1 MDHDVIVV
9 GAGPGGATAAMAL
22 AQKGYD
28 VLLLDRQNFPRDKV
42 CGDAVPATALD
53 LLLAL
58 GMKEKIAAADFY
70 YIDKL
75 RLVSPKGYSMDA
87 DLEDEHHLIQ
97 SAIVP
102 REKFDVLLQ
111 EHAVD
116 SGAQFVQAHVKEPIL
131 EDGKVAGV
139 RARVNGSDK
148 QFRSKVVIAADG
160 VTSAIA
166 RHIRSDEHVDHHRA
180 VALRAYIEDI
190 DELPHQVEFYLYEEI
205 LPGYAWIF
213 PLGEG
218 KANIGL
224 GMRLD
229 TFRQKNYNLKQMLA
243 QFMEMP
249 DIRKRLKNGGQL
261 HDIATWQLNFGSQ
274 KNIQRVYDGALLIG
288 DAAGFIN
295 PLTGGGI
302 SNALISAR
310 LAVESVHQAF
320 LKEDFSADSLRVY
333 EDYCKQELWR
343 GLRRSYY
350 LQRVMELTPFVVDWI
365 VRRAQQHGEFAQTF
379 MTKL

>member
-1 MDHDVIVV
+1 MEHEVIVV
-9 GAGPGGATAAMAL
+9 GAGPGGSTAAMSL
-22 AQKGYD
+22 ARKGYD
-28 VLLLDRQNFPRDKV
+28 VLLLDRQSFPRDKI
-42 CGDAVPATALD
+42 CGDAIPASALD
-53 LLLAL
+53 ILYAL
-58 GMKEKIAAADFY
+58 GMEEKIRAADFY
-70 YIDKL
+70 YIDKM

-87 DLEDEHHLIQ
+87 PFGEEEHLSP

-111 EHAVD
+111 QHAIE
-116 SGAQFVQAHVKEPIL
+116 SGAQFLEAQVKEPIV
-131 EDGKVAGV
+131 EDGKVTGV
-139 RARVNGSDK
+139 TARVNGAVK
-148 QFRSKVVIAADG
+148 TFHSKMVIGADG

-190 DELPHQVEFYLYEEI
+190 EVLPHQVEFYLYNEI

-218 KANIGL
+218 QANIGL

-229 TFRQKNYNLKQMLA
+229 TFREKSYNLKGML
-243 QFMEMP
+243 QDFMEMP
-249 DIRKRLKNGGQL
+249 DIKKRLKNGGKL
-261 HDIATWQLNFGSQ
+261 SGVATWQLNFGSQ
-274 KNIQRVYDGALLIG
+274 KDIQRVDDGAILIG

-302 SNALISAR
+302 SNAVISAR
-310 LAVESVHQAF
+310 LAVEVVHQAF
-320 LKEDFSADSLRVY
+320 LKEDFSVATLKVY
-333 EDYCKQELWR
+333 EEYCKQELWR
-343 GLRRSYY
+343 ALRRSYY
-350 LQRVMELTPFVVDWI
+350 LQRVMEITPFAVDWL
-365 VRRAQQHGEFAQTF
+365 VKRAQHNSEFAQMF

>member
-1 MDHDVIVV
+1 MEHEVIVV
-9 GAGPGGATAAMAL
+9 GAGPGGSTAAMAL

-28 VLLLDRQNFPRDKV
+28 VLMLDRQNFPRDKI
-42 CGDAVPATALD
+42 CGDAIPASALD
-53 LLLAL
+53 ILYAL
-58 GMKEKIAAADFY
+58 GMEEKIKAANFY

-87 DLEDEHHLIQ
+87 PLQEEDHLAH

-102 REKFDVLLQ
+102 RETFDVLLQ
-111 EHAVD
+111 QHAVD
-116 SGAQFVQAHVKEPIL
+116 SGVQFLQAQVKEPII
-131 EDGKVAGV
+131 EDGKVTGV
-139 RARVNGSDK
+139 SARVNGAVK
-148 QFRSKVVIAADG
+148 TFRSKMVIGADG
-160 VTSAIA
+160 VTSVIA
-166 RHIRSDEHVDHHRA
+166 RHIRPDEHVDHHRA

-190 DELPHQVEFYLYEEI
+190 EELPHQVEFYLYNEI

-218 KANIGL
+218 QANIGL

-229 TFRQKNYNLKQMLA
+229 TFREKNYNLKKML
-243 QFMEMP
+243 QDFMEMP
-249 DIRKRLKNGGQL
+249 DIKKRIRNGGKL
-261 HDIATWQLNFGSQ
+261 HGVATWQLNFGSQ
-274 KNIQRVYDGALLIG
+274 KNIQRVFNGALLIG

-302 SNALISAR
+302 SNAVISAR
-310 LAVESVHQAF
+310 LAVETIHQAF
-320 LKEDFSADSLRVY
+320 LKEDFSADTLSVY
-333 EDYCKQELWR
+333 EEYCKQELWR

-350 LQRVMELTPFVVDWI
+350 LQRVMEITPFAVDWL
-365 VRRAQQHGEFAQTF
+365 VKRAQHNSEFAQIF

>member
-1 MDHDVIVV
+1 MAHDVIVV

-28 VLLLDRQNFPRDKV
+28 VLLLDRQAFPRDKI
-42 CGDAVPATALD
+42 CGDAIPASALD
-53 LLLAL
+53 LLYGL
-58 GMKEKIAAADFY
+58 GMEEKIRAADFY
-70 YIDKL
+70 YIDKM

-87 DLEDEHHLIQ
+87 NMEEEDHLTH

-102 REKFDVLLQ
+102 RETFDVLLQ
-111 EHAVD
+111 EHAVA
-116 SGAQFVQAHVKEPIL
+116 SGATFLRAHVKEPIV
-131 EDGKVAGV
+131 EDGKVTGV
-139 RARVNGSDK
+139 QARVNGAVK
-148 QFRSKVVIAADG
+148 EFRSRIVIGADG

-166 RHIRSDEHVDHHRA
+166 RQIRSDEHDDHHRA

-190 DELPHQVEFYLYEEI
+190 EELPHQVEFYLYNEI

-218 KANIGL
+218 QANIGL

-229 TFRQKNYNLKQMLA
+229 TFREKDYNLKKMLHD
-243 QFMEMP
+243 FMEMP
-249 DIRKRLKNGGQL
+249 DIKKRLRNGGKL
-261 HDIATWQLNFGSQ
+261 RGVATWQLNFGSQ
-274 KNIQRVYDGALLIG
+274 KDIQRVYDGALLVG
-288 DAAGFIN
+288 DAAGLIN

-302 SNALISAR
+302 SNAVISAR
-310 LAVESVHQAF
+310 LAAETVHQAF
-320 LKEDFSADSLRVY
+320 LKEDFSKETLRVY
-333 EDYCKQELWR
+333 ADYCKRELWR

-350 LQRVMELTPFVVDWI
+350 LQRVMEITPFAVDWL
-365 VRRAQQHGEFAQTF
+365 VKRAQTSSEFAQVF

>member
-1 MDHDVIVV
+1 MDHEVIVV

-42 CGDAVPATALD
+42 CGDAVPATALS
-53 LLLAL
+53 LLYAL
-58 GMKEKIAAADFY
+58 GMEQKIKDAGFY
-70 YIDKL
+70 YIDKI

-87 DLEDEHHLIQ
+87 DLPEENHAAK

-102 REKFDVLLQ
+102 REAFDVLLQ
-111 EHAVD
+111 QHAID
-116 SGAQFVQAHVKEPIL
+116 SGAKFVQAQVKEPIV
-131 EDGKVAGV
+131 EDGQVTGV
-139 RARVNGSDK
+139 QARVNGSVET
-148 QFRSKVVIAADG
+148 FRSNVVIAADG

-166 RHIRSDEHVDHHRA
+166 RHIRPDEHVDRHRA

-190 DELPHQVEFYLYEEI
+190 EELPHQVEFYLYEEI

-213 PLGEG
+213 PLGERQ
-218 KANIGL
+218 ANIGL

-229 TFRQKNYNLKQMLA
+229 TFREKNYNLKEMLKD
-243 QFMEMP
+243 FMEMP
-249 DIRKRLKNGGQL
+249 DIKKRIKNGGQL
-261 HDIATWQLNFGSQ
+261 HGVRTWQLNFGSQ
-274 KNIQRVYDGALLIG
+274 RNVQRAYDGALLIG

-302 SNALISAR
+302 SNAVISAR
-310 LAVESVHQAF
+310 LAAETVHQGF
-320 LKEDFSADSLRVY
+320 LKEDFSRDTLKVY
-333 EDYCKQELWR
+333 EDYCQQELWR

-350 LQRVMELTPFVVDWI
+350 MQRVMEKTPFVVDWL
-365 VRRAQQHGEFAQTF
+365 VRRAQYDSEFAQIF

>member
-1 MDHDVIVV
+1 MEHEVIVV

-28 VLLLDRQNFPRDKV
+28 VLLLDRKDFPRDKI

-53 LLLAL
+53 LLYSL
-58 GMKEKIAAADFY
+58 GMAEKIKEAGFY
-70 YIDKL
+70 YIDKI

-87 DLEDEHHLIQ
+87 DLEEEDHLTH

-102 REKFDVLLQ
+102 REDFDVLLQ
-111 EHAVD
+111 QHAID
-116 SGAQFVQAHVKEPIL
+116 SGANFIQAHVKEPIV
-131 EDGKVAGV
+131 EDGRVTGV
-139 RARVNGSDK
+139 LARVNGSVK
-148 QFRSKVVIAADG
+148 EFRSKVVLAADG

-166 RHIRSDEHVDHHRA
+166 RTIRPDDHVDHHRA

-190 DELPHQVEFYLYEEI
+190 EELPHQVEFYLYQEI

-229 TFRQKNYNLKQMLA
+229 TFREKNYNLKKML
-243 QFMEMP
+243 QDFMEMP
-249 DIRKRLKNGGQL
+249 DIKKRLKNGGQV
-261 HDIATWQLNFGSQ
+261 HGVATWQLNFGSQ
-274 KNIQRVYDGALLIG
+274 KNIRRAYDGALLVG

-302 SNALISAR
+302 SNAVISAW
-310 LAVESVHQAF
+310 LATETVHQAF
-320 LKEDFSADSLRVY
+320 LKEDFSLNTLKVY
-333 EDYCKQELWR
+333 EEYCEQQLWR

-350 LQRVMELTPFVVDWI
+350 LQRVMEYAPFAVDWL
-365 VRRAQQHGEFAQTF
+365 VRRAQSSSEFAQIF

>member
-1 MDHDVIVV
+1 MEHEVIVV

-28 VLLLDRQNFPRDKV
+28 VLLLDRKDFPRDKI

-53 LLLAL
+53 LLYSL
-58 GMKEKIAAADFY
+58 GMAEKIKEAGFY
-70 YIDKL
+70 YIDKI

-87 DLEDEHHLIQ
+87 DLEEEDHLTH

-102 REKFDVLLQ
+102 REDFDVLLQ
-111 EHAVD
+111 QHAID
-116 SGAQFVQAHVKEPIL
+116 SGANFIQAHVKEPIV
-131 EDGKVAGV
+131 EDGRVTGV
-139 RARVNGSDK
+139 LARVNGSVK
-148 QFRSKVVIAADG
+148 EFRSKVVLAADG

-166 RHIRSDEHVDHHRA
+166 RTIRPDDHVDHHRA

-190 DELPHQVEFYLYEEI
+190 EELPHQVEFYLYQEI

-229 TFRQKNYNLKQMLA
+229 TFREKNYNLKKML
-243 QFMEMP
+243 QDFMEMP
-249 DIRKRLKNGGQL
+249 DIKKRLKNGGQV
-261 HDIATWQLNFGSQ
+261 HGVATWQLNFGSQ
-274 KNIQRVYDGALLIG
+274 KNIRRAYDGALLVG

-302 SNALISAR
+302 SNAVISAW
-310 LAVESVHQAF
+310 LATETVHQAF
-320 LKEDFSADSLRVY
+320 LKEDFSLNTLKVY
-333 EDYCKQELWR
+333 EEYCEQQLWR

-350 LQRVMELTPFVVDWI
+350 LQRVMEYAPFAVDWL
-365 VRRAQQHGEFAQTF
+365 VKRAQSSSEFAQIF

>member
-1 MDHDVIVV
+1 MDHEVIVV

-28 VLLLDRQNFPRDKV
+28 VLLLDRQSFPRDKI

-53 LLLAL
+53 LLYTM
-58 GMKEKIAAADFY
+58 GMEEKIKAANFY
-70 YIDKL
+70 YIDKI
-75 RLVSPKGYSMDA
+75 RLVSPKGYSMHG
-87 DLEDEHHLIQ
+87 DLQEEEHLSH

-102 REKFDVLLQ
+102 RETFDVLLQ
-111 EHAVD
+111 QHAID
-116 SGAQFVQAHVKEPIL
+116 SGATFVQAQVKEPII
-131 EDGKVAGV
+131 ENGQVTGV
-139 RARVNGSDK
+139 MARANGSVEA
-148 QFRSKVVIAADG
+148 FRSKVVIAADG

-166 RHIRSDEHVDHHRA
+166 RHVRSDEHVDHHRA
-180 VALRAYIEDI
+180 VALRAYIADI
-190 DELPHQVEFYLYEEI
+190 EELPHEVEFFLYEEI

-218 KANIGL
+218 RANIGL

-229 TFRQKNYNLKQMLA
+229 TFREKNYNLKKML
-243 QFMEMP
+243 QDFMEMP
-249 DIRKRLKNGGQL
+249 EIKGRLKNGGQL
-261 HDIATWQLNFGSQ
+261 RGVATWQLNFGSQ
-274 KNIQRVYDGALLIG
+274 KNVQRAFDGALLIG

-302 SNALISAR
+302 SNAVISAR
-310 LAVESVHQAF
+310 LAAETVHQAF
-320 LKEDFSADSLRVY
+320 LKEDFTLNTLKVY
-333 EDYCKQELWR
+333 EDYWRHELWR

-350 LQRVMELTPFVVDWI
+350 LQRVLELTPFVVDWI
-365 VRRAQQHGEFAQTF
+365 VKRAQQSSEFAQIF

>member
-1 MDHDVIVV
+1 MENEVIVV

-28 VLLLDRQNFPRDKV
+28 VLLLDRQSFPRDKI

-53 LLLAL
+53 LLYGL
-58 GMKEKIAAADFY
+58 GMEEKIRAADFY
-70 YIDKL
+70 YIDKM

-87 DLEDEHHLIQ
+87 DMEDGEHLSH

-111 EHAVD
+111 QHAID
-116 SGAQFVQAHVKEPIL
+116 SGARFVQAHVKEPVL
-131 EDGKVAGV
+131 ENGFVTGV
-139 RARVNGSDK
+139 RARVNGSEEV
-148 QFRSKVVIAADG
+148 FHSNIVIAADG

-180 VALRAYIEDI
+180 VALRAYAEDI
-190 DELPHQVEFYLYEEI
+190 EILPHQVEFFLYEEI

-213 PLGEG
+213 PTGDRE
-218 KANIGL
+218 ANIGL

-229 TFRQKNYNLKQMLA
+229 TFREKNYNLKQML
-243 QFMEMP
+243 QEFTEMP
-249 DIRKRLKNGGQL
+249 EIKKRLGNGGKL
-261 HDIATWQLNFGSQ
+261 RGVATWQLNFGSQ
-274 KNIQRVYDGALLIG
+274 KDIQRVHDGAMLIG
-288 DAAGFIN
+288 DAAGLIN

-302 SNALISAR
+302 SNAVISAR
-310 LAVESVHQAF
+310 LAAETVHQAY
-320 LKEDFSADSLRVY
+320 LKGDFSAETLRVY
-333 EDYCKQELWR
+333 EEYCNRELWR

-350 LQRVMELTPFVVDWI
+350 LQRVMEKTPFVVDWI
-365 VRRAQQHGEFAQTF
+365 VKRAQSNSEFAQIF

>member
-1 MDHDVIVV
+1 MEHEVIVV
-9 GAGPGGATAAMAL
+9 GAGPGGSTAAMAL

-28 VLLLDRQNFPRDKV
+28 VLLLDRQAFPRDKI
-42 CGDAVPATALD
+42 CGDAVPASALD
-53 LLLAL
+53 LLYAL
-58 GMKEKIAAADFY
+58 GMEERIRAANFY
-70 YIDKL
+70 YIDKM

-87 DLEDEHHLIQ
+87 DFPEDRHITQ

-102 REKFDVLLQ
+102 REEFDVLLQ
-111 EHAVD
+111 QHAID
-116 SGAQFVQAHVKEPIL
+116 SGANFVQAQVKEPIV
-131 EDGKVAGV
+131 EDGRVTGV
-139 RARVNGSDK
+139 TARVNGSVK
-148 QFRSKVVIAADG
+148 TFHSKIVIGADG
-160 VTSAIA
+160 VTSSIA
-166 RHIRSDEHVDHHRA
+166 RQIRTDEHDDHHRA

-190 DELPHQVEFYLYEEI
+190 DELPHQVEFYLYNEI

-229 TFRQKNYNLKQMLA
+229 TFREKSYNLKKMLA
-243 QFMEMP
+243 DFMEMP
-249 DIRKRLKNGGQL
+249 DIKKRLRNGGRL
-261 HDIATWQLNFGSQ
+261 RSIATWQLNFGSQ
-274 KNIQRVYDGALLIG
+274 KDIQRVYDGALLIG

-302 SNALISAR
+302 SNAVISAR
-310 LAVESVHQAF
+310 LAAETIHQAF
-320 LKEDFSADSLRVY
+320 LKEDFSKETLQLYA
-333 EDYCKQELWR
+333 EYCRQELWR
-343 GLRRSYY
+343 GMRRSYY

-365 VRRAQQHGEFAQTF
+365 VRRAQHNSEFAQIF